1 MAYSQTNS
9 RNIKIFRD
17 SISKGIRI
25 QQKNKQ
31 IKNANARIH
40 RFPGTTSH
48 QLLHYLNV
56 NLDKYKDTVVINFG
70 INDILNS
77 TSNVNGLL
85 SNTKDMMKNC
95 RNVGVKYI
103 FVSGLVYTK
112 RIIIE
117 FLDKVYLKLVNL
129 SKEMQVYFIGNRNI
143 T

>member
-9 RNIKIFRD
+9 RNIKTFRD

-48 QLLHYLNV
+48 QLLCYLNV

-103 FVSGLVYTK
+103 FVSGLVYTN
-112 RIIIE
+112 RIIID